1 MQSSER
7 PFVFVNMAMTVD
19 GKITSAAREQP
30 AFASREDRRR
40 MDQLRASADALLV
53 AAGTVRADNPAWH
66 VRTEA
71 ERRGPA
77 PHRLLVSGSAMIPDD
92 SRFFNTEYGGKSI
105 VATTESADAAA
116 VQRLQQRDVEL
127 WTLGERR
134 VDLAALLSRC
144 KREGIDRI
152 LVEGGGELNW
162 QLFDG
167 DHVDELYVT
176 ITPCLLGGRTAPTLL
191 EGDGWAMAQ
200 QRRLRLVDVSRV
212 EDEMFCRYAVKRA
225 ALCDDGS

>member
-1 MQSSER
+1 MQSSEH

-19 GKITSAAREQP
+19 GKITSAARERP

-53 AAGTVRADNPAWH
+53 AAGTARADNPAWH
-66 VRTEA
+66 VRTET

-77 PHRLLVSGSAMIPDD
+77 PHRLLVSGSCMIPDD
-92 SRFFNTEYGGKSI
+92 SRFFNTEHGGKSI
-105 VATTESADAAA
+105 VATTESADASA

-127 WTLGERR
+127 WKLGERR

-144 KREGIDRI
+144 KREGIERI

-162 QLFDG
+162 QLFNG
-167 DHVDELYVT
+167 GHVDELYVT
-176 ITPCLLGGRTAPTLL
+176 ITPRLLGGRTAPTLL

-200 QRRLRLVDVSRV
+200 QQRLRLVDVSRV
-212 EDEMFCRYAVKRA
+212 DDEMFCRYAVERA
-225 ALCDDGS
+225 AARDDGS